1 MRIILL
7 GAPGAGKGTQAKFIC
22 NRFSIPQIST
32 GDMLRESVRAGSSLG
47 QKVQTVMEEGAL
59 VTDEIIIDLVKERI
73 KKDDCK
79 KGYLFDGFPRT
90 IPQAETLAQQN
101 IQIDSVIE
109 IKVEDAQ
116 IISRLAGRRVHLA
129 SGRVYHIVNN
139 PPKQKNVDDLTGE
152 PLIQREDDKEDTIK
166 QRLEVYRKQT
176 EPLVNFYQEKQ
187 KEGALSYR
195 SVDGDKAYDNL
206 SEEIL
211 IYLEKL

>member
-47 QKVQTVMEEGAL
+47 RKVKTVMEEGAL

-73 KKDDCK
+73 KRDDCE

-90 IPQAETLAQQN
+90 IPQAEALAQQK

-166 QRLEVYRKQT
+166 QRLEVYRNQT

-195 SVDGDKAYDNL
+195 SVDGDKAFDNL
-206 SEEIL
+206 SE
-211 IYLEKL
+211 

>member
-7 GAPGAGKGTQAKFIC
+7 GAPGVGKGTQAKFIC

-47 QKVQTVMEEGAL
+47 KKVKTVMEEGAL

-73 KKDDCK
+73 KKDDCE

-90 IPQAETLAQQN
+90 IPQAEALAQQN
-101 IQIDSVIE
+101 IRIDSVIE

-166 QRLEVYRKQT
+166 QRLEVYRNQT

-187 KEGALSYR
+187 KEGALNYR
-195 SVDGDKAYDNL
+195 SVDGDQAYDNL

>member
-47 QKVQTVMEEGAL
+47 KKVKTVMEEGAL

-90 IPQAETLAQQN
+90 IPQAEALAQQN

>member
-7 GAPGAGKGTQAKFIC
+7 GAPGVGKGTQAKFIC

-47 QKVQTVMEEGAL
+47 KKVKTVMEEGAL

-90 IPQAETLAQQN
+90 IPQAEALAQQN

-129 SGRVYHIVNN
+129 SGRV
-139 PPKQKNVDDLTGE
+139 
-152 PLIQREDDKEDTIK
+152 
-166 QRLEVYRKQT
+166 
-176 EPLVNFYQEKQ
+176 
-187 KEGALSYR
+187 
-195 SVDGDKAYDNL
+195 
-206 SEEIL
+206 
-211 IYLEKL
+211 

>member
-7 GAPGAGKGTQAKFIC
+7 GAPGVGKGTQAKFIC

-47 QKVQTVMEEGAL
+47 KKVKTVMEEGAL

-73 KKDDCK
+73 KKDDCE

-90 IPQAETLAQQN
+90 IPQAEALAQQN

-195 SVDGDKAYDNL
+195 SVDGDKAFDNL